1 MPEQKMEHLL
11 NIMKRL
17 RKDCPW
23 DAVQTHDSL
32 KPYLLEEAYE
42 VLETIDDKN
51 YDLLAKE
58 LGDLLL
64 QIVFHSELASEAG
77 HFNFDDVV
85 DKISHKLIKRHPHVF
100 DNQQV
105 HSAADVQSNWEQSK
119 LKSEN
124 RKSLLEGLPQ
134 SMPAL
139 LSAQRLQEKAASV
152 GFEWEEIDSVFDK
165 VQEELGE
172 FHEAYQQNNAEK
184 IREEFGDVLFALVNL
199 GRFLNVNAEDACRQT
214 NAKFIRRFQYI
225 EQKYKGDPIAMKKAS
240 LKELDAVW
248 NEAKKLGI

>member
-1 MPEQKMEHLL
+1 
-11 NIMKRL
+11 
-17 RKDCPW
+17 
-23 DAVQTHDSL
+23 
-32 KPYLLEEAYE
+32 
-42 VLETIDDKN
+42 
-51 YDLLAKE
+51 
-58 LGDLLL
+58 
-64 QIVFHSELASEAG
+64 
-77 HFNFDDVV
+77 
-85 DKISHKLIKRHPHVF
+85 
-100 DNQQV
+100 
-105 HSAADVQSNWEQSK
+105 
-119 LKSEN
+119 
-124 RKSLLEGLPQ
+124 
-134 SMPAL
+134 MPAL
-139 LSAQRLQEKAASV
+139 LSAQRLQEKAASI